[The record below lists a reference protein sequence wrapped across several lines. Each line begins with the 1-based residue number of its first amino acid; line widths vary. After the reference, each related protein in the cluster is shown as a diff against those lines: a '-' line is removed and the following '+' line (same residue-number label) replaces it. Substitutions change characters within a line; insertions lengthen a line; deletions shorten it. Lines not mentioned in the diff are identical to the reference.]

1 MKMRVRKKINWMKRM
16 VAAGMAVCMVLTTP
30 ALALAGAGEGTETQT
45 ISEEAAG
52 ESILDT
58 GTGSVDAGEDGG
70 IGGQT
75 KSTEQ
80 SGTENRTDSAETP
93 EKDGETGAT
102 EKDSE
107 TEETGSA
114 EQGSE
119 TEKTGSAEKETQ
131 QDSKDS
137 VESNSQIDD
146 TAASESAEQ
155 KTESKAAENEGQN
168 RQDGNDAENKADAA
182 SVAADAGNQT
192 PTLTLKKAAQLAQS
206 DEAAKD
212 KLKVDATTQTI
223 TVTDGIGLI
232 LLSNVKPSEYKEY
245 TINLVTTSGWD
256 LTGTAEVAGTAY
268 SFLRLGDDA
277 DPYEGKFEFDKKTS
291 AEKFS
296 ITTTKALFHA
306 LSTKAK
312 LDLISFS
319 ISATFSITMKPLLAE
334 KLKNSGDG
342 TKLTSTVV
350 LSDLNSDR
358 IQEAAIGGLI
368 GTMEKGSSAE
378 ITFTNNFSNSLK
390 VSGESHTGLFC
401 NTMEPG
407 ASLTATFKNNV
418 KNTVSVEATTS
429 GADAGGF
436 VGHMAADSQLTIAG
450 TSAAQVSSA
459 SGNAGGLVGS
469 VTDGK
474 ISVQA
479 EKGKNEADAGKF
491 AFADTLTLKAGSDK
505 AAGGLI
511 GAYSVTKGGTDNG
524 TGNSISYDLSEYE
537 FHSIAVSGG
546 EDVGGLFGVLKNT
559 STSSTTV
566 AVSGKTTDAITTKV
580 ISESEVKNLGGLIGA
595 YDTVT
600 SIDRNSAAVMKNT
613 LAIKGTSN
621 AADPD
626 IRAVSTG
633 GSKAST
639 TYGGVIG
646 AVSGSSYVEIENVS
660 ASTADMKNSTTTS
673 VGGLV
678 GKLNDGFLN
687 VGNVTLAT
695 AAGNDL
701 GSTDAKVPANDTD
714 QVEGHGGLIG
724 HLVKGVLRLHGET
737 NLENQKITTAY
748 NHVGQIVGFNENG
761 LIYALGNGNGLDV
774 DGKGWSLTR
783 YSGTDRSGS
792 DIGNWGAV
800 IRLGGNLS
808 EGADG
813 VFTFDEDAHTVTIN
827 SSVENRTKANI
838 NGANQFAA
846 YALAFEFSATDTEK
860 TEALKLKNN
869 VDQTQK
875 QTVQLTGDVDLT
887 NTGIIGIG
895 KDNIEK
901 GKSAQLF
908 KGTLNGRTLDGGN
921 YKITLDIGATYGNNI
936 SEGNNAAGQLYAKR
950 SDQRDTHYS
959 LALIPFAGDITIS
972 NLTID
977 GNVICKIPKAVNQEV
992 KDIKYPAFVAGAIG
1006 LASGKTEFNHVTVNT
1021 KSSVTEEATDAK
1033 KLLAW
1038 QGGFLARCEGSTLTF
1053 KDCTWGNTAS
1063 LDDERD
1069 TDNHRI
1075 GGLAAEVMGG
1085 CTVTVR
1091 NTTLSGSITSA
1102 SQSNANIGGLIAV
1115 SRGEDLNN
1123 TAKPSTIAV
1132 SKLSVNG
1139 ETVTTSSAIT
1149 SGGLLGYQWKNT
1161 NVEFTANTG
1170 VTISGSTLN
1179 AGTAQFGGLVYQ
1191 ATGYWNATAK
1201 DSIVFTTGTDNKANT
1216 FTGKSE
1222 KDTPSGLLVGT
1233 GLLTETNTDQ
1243 TRTTSALYLEVGTWG
1258 SATDSAYKINNGAVA
1273 LNIGNSKYFD
1283 ELSGITRFDDAGNS
1297 NAVVSLAVRDSSGNA
1312 ALIDKGS
1319 TTNTYTGQIG
1329 KENYKNTK
1337 TRYYYN
1343 LDSYRKDK
1351 YTTELKTITS
1361 EPDLVLWSAAQYAA
1375 ENIRTCFRKEI
1386 ISTPDHLFVTSI
1398 SGNLNLDG
1406 YSYYPVTPLTP
1417 VHIGSESNTGS
1428 DTNLTFAYDAMNTI
1442 EGTNKSF
1449 SDAEHQHYL
1458 MQHGLFYNTSHGVLV
1473 NKTSFAGVVGKE
1485 ELKSEKNTD
1494 DSDNSTQYNSGALI
1508 YGSVIGNPI
1517 SNIVGITLKNVTLDG
1532 IRVTG
1537 VEKDNGITYAPLL
1550 INRIAKAAKLTVD
1563 KLSTSEKY
1571 MTGEGENKKTA
1582 YVATSLVGSVGD
1594 KTASKLTLSFS
1605 NIALDGRVAE
1615 DSEKS
1620 ISVWNNGITQVEYH
1634 TTHTIFTR
1642 AILMEYFMYSSDG
1655 SGTYNFNSTD
1665 DKVTYGVELTN
1676 TEPTGRNPDKQYQY
1690 YDAKSYITD
1699 EKNKNADEAYV
1710 KDRYQ
1715 DTNFLRYVR
1724 VAQNIKKSTYELDI
1738 NQKST
1743 GLLKGCGTYG
1753 DPYIIEDALQLSSLA
1768 SYISTPGSISNFQ
1781 VVFNSKVLE
1790 NQTQTAENY
1799 HTQGN
1804 ATSATTG
1811 TDITYTWE
1819 NNVWKADRATDTI
1832 DTAKATSYLLNAY
1845 YKIEKDITISAET
1858 FSGLGTLTKPFSGVI
1873 VGSSDNGNPITVSMK
1888 GSNVNKDSFGGL
1900 IAYSRGS
1907 VVKDLTV
1914 DYSNAKIQMQAA
1926 SLPGTEKN
1934 PFFGGVIGYCMGGDT
1949 IIDHVSVWYN
1959 ENTVSFSGDYE
1970 KLIAA
1975 GGYVGLV
1982 GGATHVTENSDYEK
1996 NGGGV
2001 VFRNMENTTNTFTTV
2016 CAEAAGTNKTVKML
2030 NDDGTPNGKST
2041 TDGGDY
2047 FYRNPYV
2054 GRVLDGYAC
2063 AENCTVKNTDKNYTI
2078 PSLQAGTS
2086 DLTVS
2091 EDNGVL
2097 NATVASAQG
2106 LWLLSAIVNSGAG
2119 AMDSTGSYTDVDD
2132 GVVDAYQYGKP
2143 RTATYEGIGTD
2154 AGTDAGTRLADEKYW
2169 GGNAGSAGSDGAKNR
2184 VSYLVKNYTT
2194 DTTAARL
2201 AGKNSDT
2208 KTDTNIPVD
2217 LTFSVESID
2226 MTAYGNGF
2234 RGIGCSYGEN
2244 KVVWNND
2251 CSIPKVYRRNLL
2263 IKNISGN
2270 EKNVTTITLDM
2281 NQNEYGIE
2289 YKDGSWRNQGA
2300 GVFVDFHFTNECSV
2314 SYLTIS
2320 GNVKIGLFNK
2330 TNSNLC
2336 SVEES
2341 DNKTGVGG
2349 FAARTANSTGTVTF
2363 RDFSLKNIDVYG
2375 GTMTGGAIGYIDGY
2389 NNSKRNVT
2397 FINWSIENVN
2407 VSKWVQ
2413 NDGSSGGLVGW
2424 NVGYGTLEIKRDS
2437 NDDVNIKNLKVT
2449 TISDRYATAAAGGL
2463 VGACDFSGVNIKN
2476 VNANNVTVTGEYVR
2490 DIGGLVAGNRKVTN
2504 INIDI
2509 NVTVTSC
2516 VLHSIEVNNPI
2527 DSNEASTGG
2536 IIGYHNNP
2544 LAIFGVT
2551 MDCNS
2556 KINGQQYTGGYVG
2569 QSKAKVQIMSCSE
2582 KDTYVKSD
2590 RRNWI
2595 GGFIGYLSSGYTA
2608 TFQTC
2613 KEEKVNI
2620 LGRYVGGLVGN
2631 NDGNILAS
2639 NVEFNQVIAVTKYM
2653 DTKRAGLLTGST
2665 DNLSAINNSVK
2676 GYNILA
2682 ESCKVGYAANP
2693 KVEDLP
2699 GASIQPLKNDVGF
2712 WIGISG
2718 SNDVINLTAVSA
2730 SGTVLPQ
2737 KDIGTQK
2744 GSATIIYAGATA
2756 TRTDQPTDSTA
2767 KPSSS
2772 ASPWVD
2778 VNPKSDV
2785 PFADGTVMTGN
2796 AAGTGTASAILTEL
2810 GRDSRDSAYY
2820 WNVDDSTKASVAKL
2834 LSQTN
2839 DAYLTTYG
2847 VEEKATT
2854 TVDKNVDFPVLVV
2867 NNTADVDGMIWDYI
2881 AAMTNVSNG
2890 DTAKK
2895 QMKNITATSYKW
2907 DSNTH
2912 NFAPQTNASLSV
2924 SSGKKLSITP
2934 NAYDNQ
2940 CSQFTLLDVTYTDP
2954 TDTTNQHVF
2963 HLYIP
2968 VLVKKVLYISFKTR
2982 FLAGTDYCAAD
2993 YPMTDTSSN
3002 HYATADFNE
3011 PLTAL
3016 IEYSYEKETD
3026 WQSMLDNGENLL
3038 WYYDKVLELAS
3049 GSSGNTQTQ
3058 TLLPEG
3064 TRLTLVDRQTKQYYI
3079 YTTDGSEDL
3088 HSFNLANMTV
3098 PGSSG
3103 QGQTPQKFAPV
3114 YICDLLGLKADLV
3127 SESNDGTT
3135 YYVKETDPSKATV
3148 RIGADYYRKAEEKD
3162 KDAEKYRV
3170 TIPET
3175 DTILNPQ
3182 EWKEEYYLTIQIP
3195 KTDGVSIVNNRLYAA
3210 TMSRKEGTLPAVI
3223 KSDKD
3228 VDSSAYVVYNGV
3240 QQTFSISTSR
3250 IHNGSLMGDTAMEN
3264 GDGIKIELT
3273 GKLWLTKEGRAQF
3286 KSLGPSE
3293 VYHEFDISL
3302 KKYLE
3307 NAAGINGVIGTENI
3321 QYIYQFSKSDG
3332 TEIYSEKGKNSNAAG
3347 LETMSLRY
3355 GDRTLKSAVET
3366 ADSEENAIT
3375 VTAEITLTYDDV
3387 DGFPVRGTADTDNS
3401 GASVVGVSRIANTS
3415 MQLPITE
3422 NKKTEE
3428 DKNRYYIT
3436 NPSKAIL
3443 RYSSVDGSGIGDT
3456 TQQLGVNPSDAAKNR
3471 SDMIYTRADYD
3482 YSNVDAE
3489 TLSKAAAIRYKME
3502 LFQKN
3507 ENGTYD
3513 ETKPLKIGSYLQ
3525 NIVKDAKSDDIS
3537 GNGDKAYQW
3546 KNDFVSD
3553 DTKHQFAQ
3561 FTFTPLTG
3569 EKFEKEQYTYANY
3582 RVRLTAVLLDK
3593 NGSELDGTKATDY
3606 IIYTN
3611 ARIYQDMIDNN

>member
-1 MKMRVRKKINWMKRM
+1 M
-16 VAAGMAVCMVLTTP
+16 
-30 ALALAGAGEGTETQT
+30 
-45 ISEEAAG
+45 
-52 ESILDT
+52 
-58 GTGSVDAGEDGG
+58 
-70 IGGQT
+70 
-75 KSTEQ
+75 
-80 SGTENRTDSAETP
+80 
-93 EKDGETGAT
+93 
-102 EKDSE
+102 
-107 TEETGSA
+107 
-114 EQGSE
+114 
-119 TEKTGSAEKETQ
+119 
-131 QDSKDS
+131 
-137 VESNSQIDD
+137 
-146 TAASESAEQ
+146 
-155 KTESKAAENEGQN
+155 
-168 RQDGNDAENKADAA
+168 
-182 SVAADAGNQT
+182 
-192 PTLTLKKAAQLAQS
+192 
-206 DEAAKD
+206 
-212 KLKVDATTQTI
+212 
-223 TVTDGIGLI
+223 
-232 LLSNVKPSEYKEY
+232 
-245 TINLVTTSGWD
+245 
-256 LTGTAEVAGTAY
+256 
-268 SFLRLGDDA
+268 
-277 DPYEGKFEFDKKTS
+277 
-291 AEKFS
+291 
-296 ITTTKALFHA
+296 
-306 LSTKAK
+306 
-312 LDLISFS
+312 
-319 ISATFSITMKPLLAE
+319 
-334 KLKNSGDG
+334 
-342 TKLTSTVV
+342 
-350 LSDLNSDR
+350 
-358 IQEAAIGGLI
+358 
-368 GTMEKGSSAE
+368 
-378 ITFTNNFSNSLK
+378 
-390 VSGESHTGLFC
+390 
-401 NTMEPG
+401 
-407 ASLTATFKNNV
+407 
-418 KNTVSVEATTS
+418 
-429 GADAGGF
+429 
-436 VGHMAADSQLTIAG
+436 
-450 TSAAQVSSA
+450 
-459 SGNAGGLVGS
+459 
-469 VTDGK
+469 
-474 ISVQA
+474 
-479 EKGKNEADAGKF
+479 
-491 AFADTLTLKAGSDK
+491 
-505 AAGGLI
+505 
-511 GAYSVTKGGTDNG
+511 
-524 TGNSISYDLSEYE
+524 
-537 FHSIAVSGG
+537 
-546 EDVGGLFGVLKNT
+546 
-559 STSSTTV
+559 
-566 AVSGKTTDAITTKV
+566 
-580 ISESEVKNLGGLIGA
+580 
-595 YDTVT
+595 
-600 SIDRNSAAVMKNT
+600 
-613 LAIKGTSN
+613 
-621 AADPD
+621 
-626 IRAVSTG
+626 
-633 GSKAST
+633 
-639 TYGGVIG
+639 
-646 AVSGSSYVEIENVS
+646 
-660 ASTADMKNSTTTS
+660 
-673 VGGLV
+673 
-678 GKLNDGFLN
+678 
-687 VGNVTLAT
+687 
-695 AAGNDL
+695 
-701 GSTDAKVPANDTD
+701 
-714 QVEGHGGLIG
+714 
-724 HLVKGVLRLHGET
+724 
-737 NLENQKITTAY
+737 
-748 NHVGQIVGFNENG
+748 
-761 LIYALGNGNGLDV
+761 
-774 DGKGWSLTR
+774 
-783 YSGTDRSGS
+783 
-792 DIGNWGAV
+792 
-800 IRLGGNLS
+800 
-808 EGADG
+808 
-813 VFTFDEDAHTVTIN
+813 
-827 SSVENRTKANI
+827 
-838 NGANQFAA
+838 
-846 YALAFEFSATDTEK
+846 
-860 TEALKLKNN
+860 
-869 VDQTQK
+869 
-875 QTVQLTGDVDLT
+875 
-887 NTGIIGIG
+887 
-895 KDNIEK
+895 
-901 GKSAQLF
+901 
-908 KGTLNGRTLDGGN
+908 
-921 YKITLDIGATYGNNI
+921 
-936 SEGNNAAGQLYAKR
+936 
-950 SDQRDTHYS
+950 
-959 LALIPFAGDITIS
+959 
-972 NLTID
+972 
-977 GNVICKIPKAVNQEV
+977 
-992 KDIKYPAFVAGAIG
+992 
-1006 LASGKTEFNHVTVNT
+1006 
-1021 KSSVTEEATDAK
+1021 
-1033 KLLAW
+1033 
-1038 QGGFLARCEGSTLTF
+1038 
-1053 KDCTWGNTAS
+1053 
-1063 LDDERD
+1063 
-1069 TDNHRI
+1069 
-1075 GGLAAEVMGG
+1075 
-1085 CTVTVR
+1085 
-1091 NTTLSGSITSA
+1091 
-1102 SQSNANIGGLIAV
+1102 
-1115 SRGEDLNN
+1115 
-1123 TAKPSTIAV
+1123 
-1132 SKLSVNG
+1132 
-1139 ETVTTSSAIT
+1139 
-1149 SGGLLGYQWKNT
+1149 
-1161 NVEFTANTG
+1161 
-1170 VTISGSTLN
+1170 
-1179 AGTAQFGGLVYQ
+1179 
-1191 ATGYWNATAK
+1191 
-1201 DSIVFTTGTDNKANT
+1201 
-1216 FTGKSE
+1216 
-1222 KDTPSGLLVGT
+1222 
-1233 GLLTETNTDQ
+1233 
-1243 TRTTSALYLEVGTWG
+1243 
-1258 SATDSAYKINNGAVA
+1258 
-1273 LNIGNSKYFD
+1273 
-1283 ELSGITRFDDAGNS
+1283 
-1297 NAVVSLAVRDSSGNA
+1297 
-1312 ALIDKGS
+1312 
-1319 TTNTYTGQIG
+1319 
-1329 KENYKNTK
+1329 
-1337 TRYYYN
+1337 
-1343 LDSYRKDK
+1343 
-1351 YTTELKTITS
+1351 
-1361 EPDLVLWSAAQYAA
+1361 
-1375 ENIRTCFRKEI
+1375 
-1386 ISTPDHLFVTSI
+1386 
-1398 SGNLNLDG
+1398 
-1406 YSYYPVTPLTP
+1406 TPLTP

-1563 KLSTSEKY
+1563 KLSTSKKY

-1582 YVATSLVGSVGD
+1582 YAATSLVGSVGD

-2682 ESCKVGYAANP
+2682 ESYM
-2693 KVEDLP
+2693 LQ
-2699 GASIQPLKNDVGF
+2699 IQKLK
-2712 WIGISG
+2712 
-2718 SNDVINLTAVSA
+2718 
-2730 SGTVLPQ
+2730 
-2737 KDIGTQK
+2737 
-2744 GSATIIYAGATA
+2744 
-2756 TRTDQPTDSTA
+2756 
-2767 KPSSS
+2767 
-2772 ASPWVD
+2772 
-2778 VNPKSDV
+2778 
-2785 PFADGTVMTGN
+2785 
-2796 AAGTGTASAILTEL
+2796 
-2810 GRDSRDSAYY
+2810 
-2820 WNVDDSTKASVAKL
+2820 
-2834 LSQTN
+2834 
-2839 DAYLTTYG
+2839 
-2847 VEEKATT
+2847 
-2854 TVDKNVDFPVLVV
+2854 
-2867 NNTADVDGMIWDYI
+2867 
-2881 AAMTNVSNG
+2881 
-2890 DTAKK
+2890 
-2895 QMKNITATSYKW
+2895 
-2907 DSNTH
+2907 
-2912 NFAPQTNASLSV
+2912 
-2924 SSGKKLSITP
+2924 
-2934 NAYDNQ
+2934 
-2940 CSQFTLLDVTYTDP
+2940 
-2954 TDTTNQHVF
+2954 
-2963 HLYIP
+2963 
-2968 VLVKKVLYISFKTR
+2968 
-2982 FLAGTDYCAAD
+2982 
-2993 YPMTDTSSN
+2993 
-3002 HYATADFNE
+3002 
-3011 PLTAL
+3011 
-3016 IEYSYEKETD
+3016 
-3026 WQSMLDNGENLL
+3026 
-3038 WYYDKVLELAS
+3038 
-3049 GSSGNTQTQ
+3049 
-3058 TLLPEG
+3058 
-3064 TRLTLVDRQTKQYYI
+3064 
-3079 YTTDGSEDL
+3079 
-3088 HSFNLANMTV
+3088 
-3098 PGSSG
+3098 
-3103 QGQTPQKFAPV
+3103 
-3114 YICDLLGLKADLV
+3114 
-3127 SESNDGTT
+3127 
-3135 YYVKETDPSKATV
+3135 
-3148 RIGADYYRKAEEKD
+3148 
-3162 KDAEKYRV
+3162 
-3170 TIPET
+3170 
-3175 DTILNPQ
+3175 
-3182 EWKEEYYLTIQIP
+3182 
-3195 KTDGVSIVNNRLYAA
+3195 
-3210 TMSRKEGTLPAVI
+3210 
-3223 KSDKD
+3223 
-3228 VDSSAYVVYNGV
+3228 
-3240 QQTFSISTSR
+3240 
-3250 IHNGSLMGDTAMEN
+3250 
-3264 GDGIKIELT
+3264 
-3273 GKLWLTKEGRAQF
+3273 
-3286 KSLGPSE
+3286 
-3293 VYHEFDISL
+3293 
-3302 KKYLE
+3302 
-3307 NAAGINGVIGTENI
+3307 
-3321 QYIYQFSKSDG
+3321 IYQVRRFSRLK
-3332 TEIYSEKGKNSNAAG
+3332 
-3347 LETMSLRY
+3347 TM
-3355 GDRTLKSAVET
+3355 
-3366 ADSEENAIT
+3366 
-3375 VTAEITLTYDDV
+3375 
-3387 DGFPVRGTADTDNS
+3387 
-3401 GASVVGVSRIANTS
+3401 
-3415 MQLPITE
+3415 
-3422 NKKTEE
+3422 
-3428 DKNRYYIT
+3428 
-3436 NPSKAIL
+3436 
-3443 RYSSVDGSGIGDT
+3443 
-3456 TQQLGVNPSDAAKNR
+3456 
-3471 SDMIYTRADYD
+3471 
-3482 YSNVDAE
+3482 
-3489 TLSKAAAIRYKME
+3489 
-3502 LFQKN
+3502 
-3507 ENGTYD
+3507 
-3513 ETKPLKIGSYLQ
+3513 
-3525 NIVKDAKSDDIS
+3525 
-3537 GNGDKAYQW
+3537 
-3546 KNDFVSD
+3546 
-3553 DTKHQFAQ
+3553 
-3561 FTFTPLTG
+3561 
-3569 EKFEKEQYTYANY
+3569 
-3582 RVRLTAVLLDK
+3582 
-3593 NGSELDGTKATDY
+3593 
-3606 IIYTN
+3606 
-3611 ARIYQDMIDNN
+3611 

>member
-1 MKMRVRKKINWMKRM
+1 MRVRKKINWMKRM
-16 VAAGMAVCMVLTTP
+16 VATGMAVCMVLTTP
-30 ALALAGAGEGTETQT
+30 ASALAGTGAEGGTETQT

-75 KSTEQ
+75 ESTEQ
-80 SGTENRTDSAETP
+80 SGTKTQTDSAEPT
-93 EKDGETGAT
+93 EKGGETGT
-102 EKDSE
+102 
-107 TEETGSA
+107 
-114 EQGSE
+114 
-119 TEKTGSAEKETQ
+119 
-131 QDSKDS
+131 
-137 VESNSQIDD
+137 
-146 TAASESAEQ
+146 
-155 KTESKAAENEGQN
+155 AENET
-168 RQDGNDAENKADAA
+168 RRDGRDTE
-182 SVAADAGNQT
+182 SQADAGNQT
-192 PTLTLKKAAQLAQS
+192 PTLTLNEAVELAKHG
-206 DEAAKD
+206 EAKD
-212 KLKVDATTQTI
+212 KLKVEANTRTI

-256 LTGTAEVAGTAY
+256 LTGTVEIAGVAY
-268 SFLRLGDDA
+268 SFLGLGDDA
-277 DPYEGKFEFDKKTS
+277 DPYEGKFEFDTKTV

-312 LDLISFS
+312 LDPISFS
-319 ISATFSITMKPLLAE
+319 ISATFSITTKPLLAE

-342 TKLTSTVV
+342 TKLTSKVV
-350 LSDLNSDR
+350 LSNLNSGDV
-358 IQEAAIGGLI
+358 QEAAIGGLI
-368 GTMEKGSSAE
+368 GTMEQGSSAE
-378 ITFTNNFSNSLK
+378 ITFTNNFSKPLK

-401 NTMEPG
+401 NTMESG
-407 ASLTATFKNNV
+407 ASLTATFNNNNDKNM
-418 KNTVSVEATTS
+418 VSVEATAS
-429 GADAGGF
+429 EADAGGF
-436 VGHMAADSQLTIAG
+436 VGRMNVDSQLTIAG

-479 EKGKNEADAGKF
+479 GNGKNEADAGKF

-524 TGNSISYDLSEYE
+524 TVNSISYDLSEYE
-537 FHSIAVSGG
+537 FHRIDVSGG
-546 EDVGGLFGVLKNT
+546 KDVGGLFGVLKNT

-580 ISESEVKNLGGLIGA
+580 TSESEVTNLGGLIGA
-595 YDTVT
+595 YNTVAST
-600 SIDRNSAAVMKNT
+600 DGNSAAVMQNT
-613 LAIKGTSN
+613 LTIKGTSN
-621 AADPD
+621 AADSE

-660 ASTADMKNSTTTS
+660 ATTADMKNSNATS

-695 AAGNDL
+695 AGGNDL
-701 GSTDAKVPANDTD
+701 GSTNPKVPSNDTD

-737 NLENQKITTAY
+737 NLEDQKITTAY
-748 NHVGQIVGFNENG
+748 NHVGQIVGCNENG
-761 LIYALGNGNGLDV
+761 LIYALGNGNGLDA

-783 YSGTDRSGS
+783 YSGTDRGGS

-800 IRLGGNLS
+800 IRLGENLS
-808 EGADG
+808 EGEDG

-827 SSVENRTKANI
+827 SSVKNGTEADI
-838 NGANQFAA
+838 SGANQFAA
-846 YALAFEFSATDTEK
+846 YALAFEFSKTDTEK
-860 TEALKLKNN
+860 TEALKLESE
-869 VDQTQK
+869 VDRTQK
-875 QTVQLTGDVDLT
+875 QTVQLIGDVDLT

-895 KDNIEK
+895 KDNVEK
-901 GKSAQLF
+901 GKSAHQF
-908 KGTLNGRTLDGGN
+908 KGTLDGSN
-921 YKITLDIGATYGNNI
+921 HTITLDIGATYGKDI
-936 SEGNNAAGQLYAKR
+936 SGNDLAAGQLYAKR

-959 LALIPFAGDITIS
+959 LALIPFAGDVTIS
-972 NLTID
+972 KLTIN
-977 GNVICKIPKAVNQEV
+977 GNVICKIPKTVNQEV

-1006 LASGKTEFNHVTVNT
+1006 LASGKTEFNHVTVNAT
-1021 KSSVTEEATDAK
+1021 SSVTEEAEAK

-1038 QGGFLARCEGSTLTF
+1038 QGGFLARCEGSELTF

-1063 LDDERD
+1063 LEDGRD

-1085 CTVTVR
+1085 CAVTVS

-1102 SQSNANIGGLIAV
+1102 SQSNANVGGLIAV
-1115 SRGEDLNN
+1115 SRGENSSN
-1123 TAKPSTIAV
+1123 TANLSTIKV
-1132 SKLSVNG
+1132 SELSVNG
-1139 ETVTTSSAIT
+1139 ETVTTSSATT

-1161 NVEFTANTG
+1161 NVEFAANVANAG

-1179 AGTAQFGGLVYQ
+1179 AGTAAQFGGLVYQ

-1201 DSIVFTTGTDNKANT
+1201 DSIVFTTGTDKKANT

-1233 GLLTETNTDQ
+1233 GLLTETNVDQ
-1243 TRTTSALYLEVGTWG
+1243 TKTTSALYLEVGTWG
-1258 SATDSAYKINNGAVA
+1258 SAADSAYKINEGAVA
-1273 LNIGNSKYFD
+1273 LNIGNSEYFD
-1283 ELSGITRFDDAGNS
+1283 ELAGITRFDDAGNS
-1297 NAVVSLAVRDSSGNA
+1297 NAVVSLAVRDSSEKA
-1312 ALIDKGS
+1312 ALIDKDS
-1319 TTNTYTGQIG
+1319 TTTNTYTGQIE

-1351 YTTELKTITS
+1351 YTTNLKNITS

-1375 ENIRTCFRKEI
+1375 ENIRTWFREKI
-1386 ISTPDHLFVTSI
+1386 TSTPDNPFVTSI

-1442 EGTNKSF
+1442 EETNKSF

-1458 MQHGLFYNTSHGVLV
+1458 MQHGLLYNTSHGVLV

-1485 ELKSEKNTD
+1485 KFKSEKNTD
-1494 DSDNSTQYNSGALI
+1494 GSDNSTQYNSGALI

-1537 VEKDNGITYAPLL
+1537 VEKGNDTTYAPLL
-1550 INRIAKAAKLTVD
+1550 LNRIAKAAKLTVD
-1563 KLSTSEKY
+1563 KLSTSAKY
-1571 MTGEGENKKTA
+1571 MTGEGNNQKTA
-1582 YVATSLVGSVGD
+1582 YAATSVVGSVGD

-1620 ISVWNNGITQVEYH
+1620 TSVWNNGTEQVEYH

-1665 DKVTYGVELTN
+1665 NKVTYGVELTN
-1676 TEPTGRNPDKQYQY
+1676 TGTIGRNPDKQYQY
-1690 YDAKSYITD
+1690 YDVDSYITD
-1699 EKNKNADEAYV
+1699 EKNANANEAYV
-1710 KDRYQ
+1710 KERYKN
-1715 DTNFLRYVR
+1715 TKFLRYVR
-1724 VAQNIKKSTYELDI
+1724 VAQNIEKSTYELDI

-1790 NQTQTAENY
+1790 SQTQTAENY

-1819 NNVWKADRATDTI
+1819 NNAWKADGATDTI

-1858 FSGLGTLTKPFSGVI
+1858 FSGLGTLKNPFSGVI
-1873 VGSSDNGNPITVSMK
+1873 VGSADNGNSITVSMK
-1888 GSNVNKDSFGGL
+1888 GSNGNKNSFGGL
-1900 IAYSRGS
+1900 IAYSCGS

-1926 SLPGTEKN
+1926 SLPGTGEN

-1949 IIDHVSVWYN
+1949 IIDHVSVQYN
-1959 ENTVSFSGDYE
+1959 ENTVSFSGDYKE
-1970 KLIAA
+1970 LIAA

-1982 GGATHVTENSDYEK
+1982 GGATNVTEKSDYEK
-1996 NGGGV
+1996 TGGGV
-2001 VFRNMENTTNTFTTV
+2001 VFRNMDKTTNTFTAV
-2016 CAEAAGTNKTVKML
+2016 CAEAVDEKKTVKML
-2030 NDDGTPNGKST
+2030 KEDGTPDGKT
-2041 TDGGDY
+2041 TTEGGNY

-2063 AENCTVKNTDKNYTI
+2063 AENCTVKNTDKNYII
-2078 PSLQAGTS
+2078 PSLHAGKS

-2091 EDNGVL
+2091 EENDVL

-2119 AMDSTGSYTDVDD
+2119 AMDSTGGYTDVD
-2132 GVVDAYQYGKP
+2132 GKGVDAYQYGKP

-2169 GGNAGSAGSDGAKNR
+2169 GGNASSAESDDAKNR

-2194 DTTAARL
+2194 GTTAARL
-2201 AGKNSDT
+2201 AGKSSDT
-2208 KTDTNIPVD
+2208 KTATNIPVKNIPVN

-2244 KVVWNND
+2244 KVVWNKD
-2251 CSIPKVYRRNLL
+2251 CSISKVYRRNPL

-2270 EKNVTTITLDM
+2270 EKNATKIILDM

-2289 YKDGSWRNQGA
+2289 YKNGSWRNQGA
-2300 GVFVDFHFTNECSV
+2300 GVFVDFHFSDVCSV
-2314 SYLTIS
+2314 SNLAIS

-2330 TNSNLC
+2330 TDSNLC
-2336 SVEES
+2336 HVEES
-2341 DNKTGVGG
+2341 ENKTGVGG
-2349 FAARTANSTGTVTF
+2349 FAARTANSAGKVTF
-2363 RDFSLKNIDVYG
+2363 KDFSLKNINVYG

-2389 NNSKRNVT
+2389 NSNSKRNVT
-2397 FINWSIENVN
+2397 FNNWSIENVN
-2407 VSKWVQ
+2407 VLKWVQ

-2424 NVGYGTLEIKRDS
+2424 NVGYGTLEITRNS
-2437 NDDVNIKNLKVT
+2437 NEDVNIENLKVT

-2476 VNANNVTVTGEYVR
+2476 VNANNVMVTGEKVR
-2490 DIGGLVAGNRKVTN
+2490 DVAGLIAGKRNGTN
-2504 INIDI
+2504 INI
-2509 NVTVTSC
+2509 NVSSC

-2527 DSNEASTGG
+2527 EIKSDISTGG
-2536 IIGYHNNP
+2536 IIGYHDSR
-2544 LAIFGVT
+2544 LIISGVT

-2556 KINGQQYTGGYVG
+2556 KINGQRYTGGYVG
-2569 QSKAKVQIMSCSE
+2569 QSKADVQIRSCSE
-2582 KDTYVKSD
+2582 KNSYVKSD
-2590 RRNWI
+2590 KQNWV
-2595 GGFIGYLSSGYTA
+2595 GGFIGYLNKGCTA

-2620 LGRYVGGLVGN
+2620 LGRYVGGLVGT

-2639 NVEFNQVIAVTKYM
+2639 NVEFNQVIAVTKYK
-2653 DTKRAGLLTGST
+2653 DTRCAGLLTGST
-2665 DNLSAINNSVK
+2665 NNMSNSNSVK

-2682 ESCKVGYAANP
+2682 ESCKVGYAAISN
-2693 KVEDLP
+2693 VEDLSS
-2699 GASIQPLKNDVGF
+2699 ASIQPINDVGF

-2718 SNDVINLTAVSA
+2718 SNDAINLTAVSA
-2730 SGTVLPQ
+2730 YGTVLPQ
-2737 KDIGTQK
+2737 KDIGTPQN
-2744 GSATIIYAGATA
+2744 GSASIIYADANA
-2756 TRTDQPTDSTA
+2756 DQTYRPTDSTA

-2796 AAGTGTASAILTEL
+2796 AAGTGTASEILTEL
-2810 GRDSRDSAYY
+2810 GRDSHDSAYY
-2820 WNVDDSTKASVAKL
+2820 WNVDNNTKTSVAKL
-2834 LSQTN
+2834 LIQTN
-2839 DAYLTTYG
+2839 DAYLTTYR
-2847 VEEKATT
+2847 VEENATT

-2881 AAMTNVSNG
+2881 AAMTNVNNG

-2895 QMKNITATSYKW
+2895 RTKDITATSYKW
-2907 DSNTH
+2907 DSNYN

-2954 TDTTNQHVF
+2954 TDTTNSHVF

-2968 VLVKKVLYISFKTR
+2968 VLVKKVLYINFKTR
-2982 FLAGTDYCAAD
+2982 FLAGTDYCASD
-2993 YPMTDTSSN
+2993 YPMTDISRN

-3038 WYYDKVLELAS
+3038 WYYDKVLDLAS
-3049 GSSGNTQTQ
+3049 GSSGDTQK
-3058 TLLPEG
+3058 LLPEG

-3079 YTTDGSEDL
+3079 YTTDGSENL
-3088 HSFNLANMTV
+3088 HSFDLANMTV

-3114 YICDLLGLKADLV
+3114 YICDLLGLKAEQVL
-3127 SESNDGTT
+3127 ELENGTT
-3135 YYVKETDPSKATV
+3135 YYVKETEPSKATV

-3162 KDAEKYRV
+3162 KDADKYRM
-3170 TIPET
+3170 TIPGT
-3175 DTILNPQ
+3175 DTSLNSQ

-3228 VDSSAYVVYNGV
+3228 VNSSAYVVYNGV

-3250 IHNGSLMGDTAMEN
+3250 IHNGSPMEVTAMEN
-3264 GDGIKIELT
+3264 GDGIKINLT
-3273 GKLWLTKEGRAQF
+3273 GELWLTEAGRTQF
-3286 KSLGPSE
+3286 KLLGPSE

-3307 NAAGINGVIGTENI
+3307 KAAGINGVIGTENI
-3321 QYIYQFSKSDG
+3321 QYIYRFSKSDG
-3332 TEIYSEKGKNSNAAG
+3332 TEIYLEEGKNSNAAG

-3355 GDRTLKSAVET
+3355 GSSKLKSALEE
-3366 ADSEENAIT
+3366 ADSDENAIT
-3375 VTAEITLTYDDV
+3375 VTAEITLTYDGV
-3387 DGFPVRGTADTDNS
+3387 DDFPVRGTADTDSS
-3401 GASVVGVSRIANTS
+3401 GTSVVGVSRIANTS
-3415 MQLPITE
+3415 TQLPITE

-3428 DKNRYYIT
+3428 NNNRYYIT

-3489 TLSKAAAIRYKME
+3489 TLFQAVAIRYKME

-3513 ETKPLKIGSYLQ
+3513 ETKPLEIGAYLQ
-3525 NIVKDAKSDDIS
+3525 NIVKDSKSDDTF

-3546 KNDFVSD
+3546 KNEFVSD

-3569 EKFEKEQYTYANY
+3569 EKFEEKNYTYANY
-3582 RVRLTAVLLDK
+3582 RVRLTAVLLDE
-3593 NGSELDGTKATDY
+3593 NGSELDDTKATDY

-3611 ARIYQDMIDNN
+3611 ARIYQDMIDND

>member
-16 VAAGMAVCMVLTTP
+16 VAAGMAVCMVLMTP
-30 ALALAGAGEGTETQT
+30 ASALAGAGEGTETQT

-70 IGGQT
+70 TGGQT
-75 KSTEQ
+75 ESTEQ
-80 SGTENRTDSAETP
+80 SGTKTRTDSADP
-93 EKDGETGAT
+93 SEKDSETEETGSA

-119 TEKTGSAEKETQ
+119 TEKTGSAEKKTQ
-131 QDSKDS
+131 QDSTDS
-137 VESNSQIDD
+137 AKSSSQIDD
-146 TAASESAEQ
+146 TAALESAEQ
-155 KTESKAAENEGQN
+155 KPESTSAENEGQN
-168 RQDGNDAENKADAA
+168 RQDGSDAENQANAA
-182 SVAADAGNQT
+182 SVVADAGNQT
-192 PTLTLKKAAQLAQS
+192 PTLMLNEAVQLAQS

-268 SFLRLGDDA
+268 SFLGLGDDA
-277 DPYEGKFEFDKKTS
+277 DPYEGKFEFDTKTV

-479 EKGKNEADAGKF
+479 EKGENEADAGKF
-491 AFADTLTLKAGSDK
+491 AFADTLTLKAGSEK

-511 GAYSVTKGGTDNG
+511 GAYSVTKGGTNDG

-537 FHSIAVSGG
+537 FHSITVSGG
-546 EDVGGLFGVLKNT
+546 KNVGGLFGVLKNT

-566 AVSGKTTDAITTKV
+566 AVLGKTTGAITTNV
-580 ISESEVKNLGGLIGA
+580 TSESEVTNLGGLIGA
-595 YDTVT
+595 YDTVAST
-600 SIDRNSAAVMKNT
+600 DGNSVAVMKNT

-621 AADPD
+621 SAGLD

-660 ASTADMKNSTTTS
+660 ASTADMKNSNTTS

-687 VGNVTLAT
+687 VGNVTITT
-695 AAGNDL
+695 ADDNDL
-701 GSTDAKVPANDTD
+701 ANEAD

-748 NHVGQIVGFNENG
+748 NHVGQIVGCNENG
-761 LIYALGNGNGLDV
+761 LIYALGNGNSLDV

-783 YSGTDRSGS
+783 YSGTDRGGS

-808 EGADG
+808 EGEDG
-813 VFTFDEDAHTVTIN
+813 VFTFNEEAHTVTIN
-827 SSVENRTKANI
+827 SSVENGTKANI

-1582 YVATSLVGSVGD
+1582 YAATSLVGSVGD